1 MKKVI
6 GLLGKAGSGKSTAAG
21 LLRDEYGAEVLSI
34 ARPVKLIAIDVF
46 GFTPEQVFGDAI
58 IKETV
63 DERWGVTPRKVLQ
76 DIAEAGRKHIGKDV
90 WILGILKHIRESDNA
105 LFVIEDMRYE
115 IEANLIGGLNFAS
128 DQPIGGYV
136 FRLTCEDSIS
146 TDDGTHPTEAEVDFV
161 DPSLITEDILSYRTP
176 GATHLKE
183 QIRLALETI
192 DVAPVAQ
199 QESATLTR

>member
-46 GFTPEQVFGDAI
+46 GFTPEQVFGDAT

-76 DIAEAGRKHIGKDV
+76 DIAEAGRKHLGKEV
-90 WILGILKHIRESDNA
+90 WIRGVLKHIRESDNA

-115 IEANLIGGLNFAS
+115 IEASLVGSLDS
-128 DQPIGGYV
+128 PVEGYV
-136 FRLTCEDSIS
+136 FRLTCENSIS
-146 TDDGTHPTEAEVDFV
+146 TDDGTHPTEAEVDLV
-161 DPSLITEDILSYRTP
+161 DPDFITEDILSYRTP
-176 GATHLKE
+176 GAAHLKKK
-183 QIRLALETI
+183 IRAALVTI

>member
-6 GLLGKAGSGKSTAAG
+6 GLLGKAGSGKSTAAA
-21 LLRDEYGAEVLSI
+21 LLRDEYGAEDLSI

-46 GFTPEQVFGDAI
+46 GFTPEQVFGDAT
-58 IKETV
+58 IKEAV

-76 DIAEAGRKHIGKDV
+76 DIAEAGRKHLGKEV
-90 WILGILKHIRESDNA
+90 WIRGILKHIRESKHS

-115 IEANLIGGLNFAS
+115 IEASLIGALNFAS

-146 TDDGTHPTEAEVDFV
+146 TDDGTHPTEAEVDLV
-161 DPSLITEDILSYRTP
+161 DPSLLTEDILSHRTP
-176 GATHLKE
+176 GAEHLKK
-183 QIRLALETI
+183 QIRAAMETI
-192 DVAPVAQ
+192 DLYPR
-199 QESATLTR
+199 E